1 MKYINFLILLGLVLL
16 FNGCMTTNINFQ
28 ESSINGIKK
37 SKLNKVSNTSI
48 NIKEKED
55 VFIKKRPDSMYGK
68 ATTVNVN
75 MSELNNNS
83 LKAALSQYF
92 NNVNISNNEADIVIS
107 SDFLDYSY
115 EYGVLE
121 SVKLNVKVA
130 VKVYKNNKLI
140 LSKSYDFT
148 SSLYVIASL
157 KISLAEFT
165 EEKFNKT
172 LFELYETKFKP
183 DLLKALEENK

>member
-83 LKAALSQYF
+83 LKATLSQYF

-157 KISLAEFT
+157 KISLGEFT

-172 LFELYETKFKP
+172 LFELYETKFKQ
-183 DLLKALEENK
+183 DLLKALEKNK